1 MTSFH
6 GGSWLDKTT
15 QEDREMADKV
25 QHDDR
30 LRAPYGE
37 PETGPRCMANA
48 TQGEWLDRYDWRP
61 GGDNPSPY
69 ELLYGCRGRGS
80 ELGEEFVLCWLNDF
94 MGGAMTCMVF
104 GDIYLHHSYLED
116 KLNTNTVN
124 AVALLQFLELMGHAV
139 GHPRPLAVGQ

>member
-37 PETGPRCMANA
+37 PETGPRCMTNA
-48 TQGEWLDRYDWRP
+48 TQGEWLDRYD
-61 GGDNPSPY
+61 
-69 ELLYGCRGRGS
+69 
-80 ELGEEFVLCWLNDF
+80 F
-94 MGGAMTCMVF
+94 MGGAMTCIVF
-104 GDIYLHHSYLED
+104 GDIYLHHTYLED

-139 GHPRPLAVGQ
+139 GHPRPLAVGE